1 MKVIYVGLLL
11 VFIAMLSGCATASFI
26 ESAQTTESPFDK
38 ALIYK
43 GVRSQV
49 NPPLEEEEEQYR
61 IFHRGA
67 TGFTPRA
74 AVRRSAMSRVN
85 KFCTQK
91 GKVPYI
97 FEEARS
103 RGWHILGNWPR
114 AEFVFSCVD
123 DLQKNEEKTM
133 RRYETLGRLKE
144 LLDCNAITQEE
155 YEHEKRKLLAQ

>member
-1 MKVIYVGLLL
+1 MKIIYAGFLL
-11 VFIAMLSGCATASFI
+11 VFISLLSGCATASFI
-26 ESAQTTESPFDK
+26 ESAQTKESPFDK

-43 GVRSQV
+43 GARTQV
-49 NPPLEEEEEQYR
+49 NPPLKGEEQYR

-85 KFCTQK
+85 EFCEQK

-97 FEEARS
+97 IEEARS
-103 RGWHILGNWPR
+103 RGLHVLGNWPR

-123 DLQKNEEKTM
+123 SPQKKKREITD
-133 RRYETLGRLKE
+133 RYEALRQLKK
-144 LLDCNAITQEE
+144 LLDDNAITQEE
-155 YEHEKRKLLAQ
+155 YEHEKRNLLAQ